1 MDQLG
6 TTCTPTSE
14 SGWLRRVDGG
24 QRAAELGVEPD
35 GLVQGDVGVL
45 GWCRLVLS
53 HVAIVLRV
61 SDIRPALTGARTPA
75 YRVRL
80 VQEPRR
86 RIGSLDGLRGVAA
99 LVVLVH
105 HSLVS
110 IGPLGGVY
118 FEEATPAGLE
128 WLVFS
133 PLHLIWAGPEAVYVF
148 FILSGLVLTLP
159 TLRRRYH
166 WKSYYPSR
174 LLRLYIPV
182 AAAVLFAIAIA
193 LVVPRSLTDEH
204 GTWME
209 KQDQPLSLFST
220 IRNMTLVSPDWLNP
234 PLWSLRW
241 EVAFSVLLPL
251 YIFVLLRFTKWW
263 PLLIVGAIAVST
275 IGTLVHDKGVLV
287 YLPMFLIG
295 SALAVGL
302 QPSERVGERRW
313 PWLMGAGLL
322 GITASWWL
330 APTAFD
336 ADAIS
341 IPIVLVSALLIVV
354 GAIRWG
360 AAQRVLEHPV
370 VQWLGRISFSLYLTH
385 DPIVVAVNTLLPIGK
400 AWWTPVIA
408 IPLALVV
415 AVLFFRFVEAPAH
428 RLAKQ
433 VGGYFKPK
441 PTGEVAAPAL
451 P

>member
-159 TLRRRYH
+159 ALRRRYH

-182 AAAVLFAIAIA
+182 VAAVLFAIAIA

-336 ADAIS
+336 RRGRDPVGSRSACPRAPRGPVAGAD
-341 IPIVLVSALLIVV
+341 LLQPVP
-354 GAIRWG
+354 
-360 AAQRVLEHPV
+360 HP
-370 VQWLGRISFSLYLTH
+370 
-385 DPIVVAVNTLLPIGK
+385 
-400 AWWTPVIA
+400 
-408 IPLALVV
+408 
-415 AVLFFRFVEAPAH
+415 
-428 RLAKQ
+428 
-433 VGGYFKPK
+433 
-441 PTGEVAAPAL
+441 
-451 P
+451 